1 MVKSEDGK
9 TEGSTPPSRGRL
21 RSVGGS
27 LNDKFNVFLACQALN
42 TLLLESDDPHLHDEF
57 VSITLALM
65 AELAPRDALEGL
77 LVSQIIATHN
87 VAMKCHREAMTRYQ
101 STEKTRDYVNMGGK
115 AVRSLTGLI
124 DTLQRGRG
132 KERQP
137 VTVGRVN
144 VSEGGQAIVGVVNE
158 RSAAPAD
165 RGPATNRGT
174 IADEP
179 STPMRG
185 AHPEPEAVP
194 IITGSESHVV
204 DPASIA
210 VPRRRR
216 RAKTDAID
224 GETLLRTLLAW
235 TRGEPRVCAMVVPP
249 TPEEEDRRRVCRERA
264 ILLQERIRHTNRIKG
279 LLAGQGMTDF
289 NPLHKMGWR

>member
-42 TLLLESDDPHLHDEF
+42 TLWLESDDPHLREEF
-57 VSITLALM
+57 VSISLALM

-158 RSAAPAD
+158 RSAAPS
-165 RGPATNRGT
+165 RPR
-174 IADEP
+174 
-179 STPMRG
+179 
-185 AHPEPEAVP
+185 
-194 IITGSESHVV
+194 
-204 DPASIA
+204 ASNQS
-210 VPRRRR
+210 
-216 RAKTDAID
+216 
-224 GETLLRTLLAW
+224 GNHC
-235 TRGEPRVCAMVVPP
+235 G
-249 TPEEEDRRRVCRERA
+249 
-264 ILLQERIRHTNRIKG
+264 
-279 LLAGQGMTDF
+279 
-289 NPLHKMGWR
+289 